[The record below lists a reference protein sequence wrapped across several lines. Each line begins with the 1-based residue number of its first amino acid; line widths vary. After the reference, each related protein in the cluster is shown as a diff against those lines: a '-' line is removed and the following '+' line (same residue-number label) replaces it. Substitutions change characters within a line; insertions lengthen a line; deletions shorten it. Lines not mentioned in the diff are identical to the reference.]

1 MITTYAP
8 GIIITI
14 LLISMGFALVI
25 PNIEFKTNL
34 NRFLPDNELVRANDR
49 VGDYFG
55 NDLTVHV
62 IHVQEDN
69 SAHDVLMPDALREQF
84 DIFQRVKNKANVVE
98 VVSVVSLMDEIF
110 EKIFPMYNSKE
121 YPGFEKLSDSELEEG
136 KAQIFKILNGSWDIS
151 IINLYLNLTPPI
163 SLKDLQ
169 QFIDIFFDK
178 SFNYNSRNPSA
189 KSTLVIIF
197 INGSLGESLLKEISK
212 DIRSTISTE
221 DYDQIILSHTG
232 SHLIAADLDDVSSES
247 FTILGI
253 AIIVLIT
260 VILSLSFRRISYVLL
275 PLLTL
280 GLAVVWTFG
289 TMILLDI
296 EFTVIMVAVIP
307 LIIGLG
313 VDYSVYISKRYQEEL
328 RKGNDISEAIIQSV
342 GSVGTAMFLAVITT
356 IIAFMSNLISN
367 IAPIRD
373 FGLICGIGISYAFIL
388 TITFHTSVRWLI
400 DIKSDKKPLIG
411 KEKELFVVDLGTSTA
426 SQSVIYYPILVL
438 IIVMILTLGAFTFAL
453 NLRTEFNDKDFL
465 PNDWESLQTQQEL
478 EESFNASS
486 FTQAYILLEDE
497 LKESEL
503 TQDNNN
509 IATITTL
516 LDIQKIEENIAND
529 KHVVRIEGVARTESV
544 VYHVINAIKDNRT
557 LANIV
562 DRDNDLFPDND
573 TGVEKVFNYLFEN
586 RNGGGSGF
594 SLLDNNLMHFDISS
608 ILYRTSNGHYKSTL
622 IRVYVDVEDSS
633 EVRKMYSELKA
644 DVSGVELSGIEKS
657 VTGNVILTVTT
668 MDSLQESQINTTIIA
683 IIFALLILIII
694 YRRPTLG
701 LIAITPVLISSV
713 WILGTMYFF
722 SISINVFTVSITALT
737 IGLGIDYAIHIIE
750 RYREEIR
757 NYDSRSA
764 IRRTIRNTGAAL
776 FISALTTV
784 CGFFVLIISPIPPI
798 QHFGLITA
806 MTIVYSSILALV
818 VIPILL
824 MKWNGK
830 NQ

>member
-1 MITTYAP
+1 
-8 GIIITI
+8 
-14 LLISMGFALVI
+14 MGFALVI
-25 PNIEFKTNL
+25 PGIEFKTNL

-49 VGDYFG
+49 VEDYFG

-62 IHVQEDN
+62 IHVKEDN

-84 DIFQRVKNKANVVE
+84 DIFLRSKNSADVVE
-98 VVSVVSLMDEIF
+98 VVSIVSLLDEIF
-110 EKIFPMYNSKE
+110 EKIFPMFYSKE
-121 YPGFEKLSDSELEEG
+121 YPGFEKLSDSELEAG
-136 KAQIFKILNGSWDIS
+136 KAQVFEILKGSSDIS
-151 IINLYLNLTPPI
+151 VINSYLNLTPPI
-163 SLKDLQ
+163 SLEDLH

-178 SFNYNSRNPSA
+178 SFNYNSKNPSA

-197 INGSLGESLLKEISK
+197 INGSLGESVLKEISK
-212 DIRSTISTE
+212 DIRATISTE
-221 DYDQIILSHTG
+221 DYDQVILSHTG
-232 SHLIAADLDDVSSES
+232 SHLIAADLDEVSSES
-247 FTILGI
+247 FMILGI

-328 RKGNDISEAIIQSV
+328 RKGSDISEAIIQSV

-356 IIAFMSNLISN
+356 IIAFMSNLISS
-367 IAPIRD
+367 IAPIRE
-373 FGLICGIGISYAFIL
+373 FGLICGIGIFYAFIL

-400 DIKSDKKPLIG
+400 DIKSDKNPLIG

-426 SQSVIYYPILVL
+426 SKSVIYYPILVL

-478 EESFNASS
+478 EESFNSSS

-503 TQDNNN
+503 IQGNSN
-509 IATITTL
+509 IATVTTL

-544 VYHVINAIKDNRT
+544 VYHVINAIKNNRT

-562 DRDNDLFPDND
+562 DSRDNDLFPDD
-573 TGVEKVFNYLFEN
+573 DAGVVKVFDYLFEN
-586 RNGGGSGF
+586 SNGGGSGF
-594 SLLDNNLMHFDISS
+594 GLQDNNLMHFDISS

-644 DVSGVELSGIEKS
+644 DVSGVELQGVEKS

-750 RYREEIR
+750 RYREEIK

-776 FISALTTV
+776 FM
-784 CGFFVLIISPIPPI
+784 
-798 QHFGLITA
+798 Q
-806 MTIVYSSILALV
+806 
-818 VIPILL
+818 
-824 MKWNGK
+824 
-830 NQ
+830 